1 MLVSLEQGDYAMAST
16 GVFDRG
22 VRAMLAALPPAVQ
35 ITAPSLNSD
44 AISHDELVRYAQALL
59 QVRQLRSDSI
69 AKLTSLSGSQRDALQ
84 AQMRERVSAIL
95 AHEDLSRARFNAL
108 SSAVEKDVLV
118 QQRVQQI
125 IVEQQIGT

>member
-1 MLVSLEQGDYAMAST
+1 
-16 GVFDRG
+16 
-22 VRAMLAALPPAVQ
+22 MLAALPPAVQ

-44 AISHDELVRYAQALL
+44 AISPDELVRYAQALL